1 MSALK
6 NRFLLRNFSIFQ
18 YWPINLLGCL
28 LFFIF
33 NASPLQAVESPQ
45 KMMDLYLGQSEMLL
59 VKNVQRV
66 SVGNGALLDV
76 KVLDNTGQILLLA
89 KNTGITDLRVWQRNG
104 KQSRYQFR
112 IMQQSPEQVLHQ
124 VQSHLSGIEGV
135 QARLAGSQVVIEGQI
150 LRNGDINRVK
160 AIAKQ
165 FSNVSNHVSS
175 GGVSMRSMI
184 HFDVTIL
191 EITDGGAEKFGIEWN
206 IDGSN
211 GPTFGYLGDYATN
224 GLFRSTRAP
233 GGGGSGLANLALAA
247 GTGNVFLGMS
257 TLLNT
262 KINLLKTKG
271 YARTLAKPTLSCR
284 SGGKA
289 SFQVGG
295 EIPYPTSSSLG
306 VSNTSFKSYGI
317 MLDVQPVAD
326 AEGYIT
332 TQINIEM
339 SDPDLDF
346 STGGVPGIKTR
357 NTSTEINL
365 RSGETMV
372 ISGLN
377 KNADSKSVKK
387 TPFLGDI
394 PIIGELFKSRRF
406 SNDET
411 ELVIFL
417 TPTII
422 DPEHRINQQALRRV
436 SEMIEVSDKNLRF
449 NLMD

>member
-1 MSALK
+1 MNAL
-6 NRFLLRNFSIFQ
+6 NFSIFK
-18 YWPINLLGCL
+18 YRSINQFGFL
-28 LFFIF
+28 LFFSCLVF
-33 NASPLQAVESPQ
+33 NVSQSQAVESPQ
-45 KMMDLYLGQSEMLL
+45 KMMDLYLGQSEMLFI
-59 VKNVQRV
+59 KNVQRV

-112 IMQQSPEQVLHQ
+112 IMQQSPEQVLYQ
-124 VQSHLSGIEGV
+124 VQSHLYGIEGV

-150 LRNGDINRVK
+150 LRNEDINRVK

-191 EITDGGAEKFGIEWN
+191 EITDGGTEKLGIEWFD
-206 IDGSN
+206 IDGSA

-224 GLFRSTRAP
+224 GLFRSTQAP
-233 GGGGSGLANLALAA
+233 GGASDLANLALAA

-257 TLLNT
+257 TLLKT
-262 KINLLKTKG
+262 KINLLKNKG
-271 YARTLAKPTLSCR
+271 YARTLAEPALSCR

-346 STGGVPGIKTR
+346 AVGGVPGIKTR

-377 KNADSKSVKK
+377 KNADSKSVTK

-406 SNDET
+406 ANDET

-422 DPEHRINQQALRRV
+422 DPEHSINQQALRRV
-436 SEMIEVSDKNLRF
+436 SEMIEVSGKNLRF